1 MELSDLILLPRPRL
15 LRADRGSC
23 PNCAPKITVDPHA
36 PPLAQG
42 YRLGLTPG
50 GPEILARDD
59 TGAFYGRATLA
70 QVTRQCKQRLPCG
83 EIEDAP
89 DFPVRGVML
98 DVSRDKVPKMDTLMA
113 LVDDLAAWKINHLE
127 LYTEHTFTYRN
138 HPAVWKDASPMTHDE
153 IRQLDAYCRERF
165 VELVAN
171 QNSFGHFE
179 RWLKHPAYRHLAEC
193 PDGFESPGGGQ
204 RSACGSTL
212 CPVEPGSIKLLEQL
226 YEELLPLFTS
236 RKFNVGCDE
245 TWELGQGR
253 SQPDCER
260 LGKERVYLEFL
271 LKINQ
276 LVQRHGCRMHFWGD
290 ILLSNPELIRELPGN
305 MVPLDWGYETE
316 SPFDQHGALLAGL
329 DRQYYVCPGTSSW
342 NSIAGRTENC
352 LGNLRNAAVN
362 GLRHGAIGFLNTD
375 WGDNGHWQYLPISCL
390 GFAAG
395 AAVSWCYE
403 ANKAEDFIAA
413 LDTHVFRDDAGVM
426 GKLAYD
432 IGNAYLKPGL
442 IEANSS
448 VLFRLLQSGQIEF
461 PMQLIQAR
469 EYIDAVLSPL
479 ARARMR
485 RPDARLVRDE
495 FANAGRLLL
504 HACDRGLNAPL
515 SQLGGQW
522 RGIVKEHR
530 RLWLARNRPGGLD
543 DSIERLVPP
552 GSSKVDSE

>member
-1 MELSDLILLPRPRL
+1 MELGDLILLPRPRQ

-23 PNCAPKITVDPHA
+23 PNRDPQVTVDPHA
-36 PPLAQG
+36 PPSAQG
-42 YRLGLTPG
+42 YRLRLTPS

-59 TGAFYGRATLA
+59 AGAFYGRATLA
-70 QVTRQCKQRLPCG
+70 QVARQCKNRLPCG
-83 EIEDAP
+83 EITDDP

-98 DVSRDKVPKMDTLMA
+98 DVSRDKVPKMETLLA

-127 LYTEHTFTYRN
+127 LYTEHTFAYRN
-138 HPAVWKDASPMTHDE
+138 HPAVWNNASPMTHDE
-153 IRQLDAYCRERF
+153 FRQLDVYCKQRF
-165 VELVAN
+165 VELVPN

-193 PDGFESPGGGQ
+193 PDGFESPEGG

-226 YEELLPLFTS
+226 YGEFLPLFTS

-253 SQPDCER
+253 SKPDCER
-260 LGKERVYLEFL
+260 LGKGRVYLEFL

-290 ILLSNPELIRELPGN
+290 ILLSNPDLISELPAD
-305 MVPLDWGYETE
+305 MVLLDWGYEAD
-316 SPFDQHGALLAGL
+316 SPFDQHGALLAAL
-329 DRQYYVCPGTSSW
+329 HRQYYVCPGTSSW
-342 NSIAGRTENC
+342 NSIAGRTGNC
-352 LGNLRNAAVN
+352 LGNLRNAAAN
-362 GLRHGAIGFLNTD
+362 GLGHGAIGFLNTD
-375 WGDNGHWQYLPISCL
+375 WGDYGHWQYLPISYL

-395 AAVSWCYE
+395 AALSWCYE
-403 ANKAEDFIAA
+403 ANKTEDFIAA

-426 GKLAYD
+426 GKLACD
-432 IGNAYLKPGL
+432 TGNTYLKPGL
-442 IEANSS
+442 LKPNSS
-448 VLFRLLQSGQIEF
+448 ALFRLLQSGRIEM
-461 PMQLIQAR
+461 PMQLTQTR
-469 EYIDAVLSPL
+469 EYIGAVLSPL

-485 RPDARLVRDE
+485 RPDANLVRDE

-504 HACDRGLNAPL
+504 HACDRGLNTPL
-515 SQLGGQW
+515 SQLESQW

-530 RLWLARNRPGGLD
+530 RLWLARNRLGGLD
-543 DSIERLVPP
+543 DSMKRLAPP
-552 GSSKVDSE
+552 ASPPAVSP